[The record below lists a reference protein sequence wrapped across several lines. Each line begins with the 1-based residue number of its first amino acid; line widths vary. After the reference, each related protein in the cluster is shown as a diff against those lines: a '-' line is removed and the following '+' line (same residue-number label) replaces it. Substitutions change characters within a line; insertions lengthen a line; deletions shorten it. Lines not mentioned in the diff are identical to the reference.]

1 MAGRRPAPR
10 RPLLANIKRINGEA
24 QLVRTQRVR
33 RGPLCLTPSAES
45 EYGITLPM
53 IGLGA
58 TLR

>member
-10 RPLLANIKRINGEA
+10 RSLLANIKRINGEA
-24 QLVRTQRVR
+24 QLVRTQPVR
-33 RGPLCLTPSAES
+33 RGPLCLTPSAET
-45 EYGITLPM
+45 EYGIALPI

>member
-1 MAGRRPAPR
+1 MSGRRPAPR
-10 RPLLANIKRINGEA
+10 RPLLANTKRINGEA

-33 RGPLCLTPSAES
+33 RGPLCLTPSAQT
-45 EYGITLPM
+45 EYGTALPM